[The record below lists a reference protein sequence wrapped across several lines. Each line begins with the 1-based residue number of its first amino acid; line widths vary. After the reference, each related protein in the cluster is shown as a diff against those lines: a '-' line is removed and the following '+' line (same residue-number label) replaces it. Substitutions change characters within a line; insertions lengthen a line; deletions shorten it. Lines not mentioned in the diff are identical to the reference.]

1 MTLVKRVVTACSH
14 TDRKYYAFGLCKYC
28 WKREY
33 YKRKPAK
40 DAARKATLL
49 RYYERTRKQ
58 TLARQRKCYASHLQ
72 YSRDQ
77 AYGYRLMR
85 FFGLTFDEYQ
95 TKVAAQNG
103 LCAICCRPSVK
114 KRLTVDHNHTTE
126 QIRGLLCH
134 RCNLVLGL
142 IEESDTLALA
152 LAAYLNKWEL
162 KCLPS
167 NPHSS

>member
-1 MTLVKRVVTACSH
+1 MTLIKKTITACPH
-14 TDRKYYAFGLCKYC
+14 TDRKFYAFGKCKHC
-28 WKREY
+28 WKKSY
-33 YKRKPAK
+33 YESHPAYQVK
-40 DAARKATLL
+40 SKATS
-49 RYYERTRKQ
+49 RKNYQRTRVRV
-58 TLARQRKCYASHLQ
+58 LARQRKCYASHLQ

-167 NPHSS
+167 NPH